1 MNIGAAL
8 TDMWRSVLLFVPK
21 ALAFLAILLVGY
33 LIARVVRRLVDTLL
47 TRVGFDRAV
56 QRSGIGRR
64 LASSRYDAS
73 DILARLAY
81 YAILLFALQLAFGVW
96 GPNPISDL
104 ISAVVGWLP
113 RAFVAIVIVVVATA
127 IASAVRDLINGAL
140 GGLSY
145 GRLIATVVWVFIV
158 GLGAIAAL
166 NQVGIATTVTTPVLI
181 AVLATIAGILIVGV
195 GGGLV
200 RPMQG
205 RWDRWLDR
213 MAAESAVIRE
223 RAQAYQTEKA
233 DAERRRIDEQRQAEE
248 QARAAAEA
256 ARQEAA
262 RVEAERQE
270 QAAQQEAA
278 RVEAAQVEAARVEA
292 AEREAAAQA
301 EIDRAQT
308 TVISTEAEQ
317 TQVIPRPED
326 AHIVPGMEPAPAPP
340 EPAPRP
346 RRGRGKPSVANPTPT
361 REMPAADEPVA
372 DEDPTAEQTQVIRP
386 RDGRD
391 G

>member
-1 MNIGAAL
+1 MDIGAAL

-33 LIARVVRRLVDTLL
+33 LIARVVRTLVEKVLA
-47 TRVGFDRAV
+47 RVGFDRAV
-56 QRSGIGRR
+56 RRSGIGGR
-64 LASSRYDAS
+64 LRSVRADPS

-104 ISAVVGWLP
+104 IAAVVGWLP

-127 IASAVRDLINGAL
+127 IAGALRDLIGGAL
-140 GGLSY
+140 GGLTS
-145 GRLIATVVWVFIV
+145 GRIIATVVWVFVV

-166 NQVGIATTVTTPVLI
+166 NQVGIATAVTTPVLI

-205 RWDRWLDR
+205 RWERWLDTL
-213 MAAESAVIRE
+213 ASESAVIRE
-223 RAQAYQTEKA
+223 RARAYQAEKA
-233 DAERRRIDEQRQAEE
+233 EAERRRVEE
-248 QARAAAEA
+248 QARAEEEARAAA

-262 RVEAERQE
+262 AQE
-270 QAAQQEAA
+270 MAA
-278 RVEAAQVEAARVEA
+278 
-292 AEREAAAQA
+292 REAAAQEA
-301 EIDRAQT
+301 AAREAAGAAAARTDAADT
-308 TVISTEAEQ
+308 AVIGTDADQ
-317 TQVIPRPED
+317 TQVIPRPD
-326 AHIVPGMEPAPAPP
+326 ADIVPGF
-340 EPAPRP
+340 
-346 RRGRGKPSVANPTPT
+346 GPTTT
-361 REMPAADEPVA
+361 RELPVVDDPDPAEK
-372 DEDPTAEQTQVIRP
+372 TQVIRP

-391 G
+391 D